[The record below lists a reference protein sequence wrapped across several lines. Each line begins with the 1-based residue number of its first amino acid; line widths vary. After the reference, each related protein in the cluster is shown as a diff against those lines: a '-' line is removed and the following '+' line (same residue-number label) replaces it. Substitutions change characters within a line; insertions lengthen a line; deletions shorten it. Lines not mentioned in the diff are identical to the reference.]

1 MATTGRREI
10 TVTYFGDVGGAAPG
24 HIHEIAATDNLASP
38 GQIQIVTLAA
48 GDNTITAPTGG
59 TTFKACTIDKPSGN
73 AVAIKIKGAGGDTGI
88 RLDDTEPDSISLHAS
103 QTTLILNAAAE
114 VVGVRLWWT

>member
-1 MATTGRREI
+1 MATTGRRAI

-24 HIHEIAATDNLASP
+24 HVHEISATDNLASP

-48 GDNTITAPTGG
+48 GDNTFTVPGGG
-59 TTFKACTIDKPSGN
+59 TTPKACTIDKPSGN
-73 AVAIKIKGAGGDTGI
+73 AVAIKIKGADGDTGI

-103 QTTLILNAAAE
+103 QTTVILNAAAE